1 MQIPYEIASKSVIP
15 AIRGMI
21 SRGLLD
27 RDMTQS
33 QIASALGITQPA
45 VSKYLCEKRGR
56 AIDLDHRN
64 DVKKMADIIA
74 EGIALQKLDRLQVAN
89 MIKEVCDH
97 VMRSGYMC
105 SLHFEVDPQIKNTNC
120 KICMEPMIQPA
131 V

>member
-1 MQIPYEIASKSVIP
+1 
-15 AIRGMI
+15 MI
-21 SRGLLD
+21 SRGLLE

-45 VSKYLCEKRGR
+45 VSKYLWDKRGR

-64 DVKKMADIIA
+64 DVKRMARVIA
-74 EGIALQKLDRLQVAN
+74 DGIADGKLDRLQVAN
-89 MIKEVCDH
+89 MIKDLCDH

-105 SLHFEVDPQIKNTNC
+105 SLHFEVDPQVKNTNC
-120 KICMEPMIQPA
+120 KICMEPSVQPS